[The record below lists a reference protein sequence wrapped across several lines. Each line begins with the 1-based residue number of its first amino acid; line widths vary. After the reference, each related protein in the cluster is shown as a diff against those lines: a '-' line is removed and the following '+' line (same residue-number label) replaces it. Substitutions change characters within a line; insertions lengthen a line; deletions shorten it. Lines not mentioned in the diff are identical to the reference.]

1 MLNINLFTSLD
12 SVMELLV
19 TGGAGYIGSH
29 IVIEAMESGH
39 NVTVFDDLSSGSIE
53 NIKDSTKFVK
63 VQRYRPLIWKAL

>member
-1 MLNINLFTSLD
+1 
-12 SVMELLV
+12 MELLV

-53 NIKDSTKFVK
+53 NIKDSGQNLSK
-63 VQRYRPLIWKAL
+63 VQRYRPLIWKASLKRIILMV